1 MRIIDIKSL
10 SEVVDV
16 FKKIGVDPYGI
27 EAMKNKAANINI
39 ILDKQPCKVANIIKQ
54 EMLSIGGDAAVARGS
69 VACSVESTDILIMGT
84 RKQILALS
92 GKIKKQPFGLSKI
105 SSDLRELINNLNKED
120 YVIQTSRR
128 KIKLGNKTLIMGILN
143 VTPDSFS
150 DGGLFY
156 DQKKAVERGFQI
168 VEEGADIIDIGG
180 ESTRPGS
187 KTVPVEMEIKRVVPV
202 IDALVKKIKVPISID
217 TKKAKVAKVAIDAG
231 AEIINDISA
240 LNLDKNMAK
249 IAADTGTGL
258 ILMHMRGTPKNM
270 QKGDLLYRDLMGE
283 IIIHL
288 QKAIDKAKNAG
299 VKKESI
305 VVDPGVGFG
314 KTPEDNYK
322 IIKYLREL
330 KTLGMPVMIGTSRK
344 SFIGK
349 LTGGKPEERQEG
361 TAASVT
367 ASILNGCNIIRVHD
381 VAAMKKVAAVADAVL
396 RA

>member
-1 MRIIDIKSL
+1 VRIIELKSL
-10 SEVVDV
+10 SEVVAV
-16 FKKIGVDPYGI
+16 FKKIGVDPHGI
-27 EAMKNKAANINI
+27 ETMKNKTADLNIY
-39 ILDKQPCKVANIIKQ
+39 LDKQPCKVANIIKQ

-69 VACSVESTDILIMGT
+69 VACAVESTDILIMGT
-84 RKQILALS
+84 GKQIIALS
-92 GKIKKQPFGLSKI
+92 GKIRNQPFGLSKI
-105 SSDLRELINNLNKED
+105 SRDLVELVYNANKEE
-120 YVIQTSRR
+120 YVFQTSRR
-128 KIKLGNKTLIMGILN
+128 KIKLGNKTLVMGILN

-168 VEEGADIIDIGG
+168 ADEGADIIDIGG

-187 KTVPVEMEIKRVVPV
+187 KTVPDNTEIKRVIPV
-202 IDALVKKIKVPISID
+202 IGALVNKIKVPISID
-217 TKKAKVAKVAIDAG
+217 TKKAKVAKAAIDAG

-240 LNLDKNMAK
+240 LNSDKNMSK
-249 IAADTGTGL
+249 IAAATQAGL
-258 ILMHMRGTPKNM
+258 ILMHMRGTPRNM
-270 QKGDLLYRDLMGE
+270 QKGDLLYHDLMGE
-283 IIIHL
+283 LIFYL
-288 QKAIDKAKNAG
+288 QKAIERAISAG
-299 VKKESI
+299 VKKDSI

-314 KTPEDNYK
+314 KAPEDNYK

-381 VAAMKKVAAVADAVL
+381 VAAMKKVTAVADAVL

>member
-1 MRIIDIKSL
+1 
-10 SEVVDV
+10 
-16 FKKIGVDPYGI
+16 
-27 EAMKNKAANINI
+27 
-39 ILDKQPCKVANIIKQ
+39 
-54 EMLSIGGDAAVARGS
+54 
-69 VACSVESTDILIMGT
+69 MGT

-92 GKIKKQPFGLSKI
+92 GKIKNQPFGLSKI
-105 SSDLRELINNLNKED
+105 SSDLLELIKNLNKED
-120 YVIQTSRR
+120 YIFQTSRR

-143 VTPDSFS
+143 ITPDSFS

-168 VEEGADIIDIGG
+168 VEEGANIIDIGG

-187 KTVPVEMEIKRVVPV
+187 KTVPVDAEIKRVVP
-202 IDALVKKIKVPISID
+202 IINALVKKINVPISID
-217 TKKAKVAKVAIDAG
+217 TKKAKVAKAAIEAG
-231 AEIINDISA
+231 AEIMNDISA
-240 LNLDKNMAK
+240 LNSDKNMAK
-249 IAADTGTGL
+249 IAADTGAGL

-299 VKKESI
+299 VKKECI

-322 IIKYLREL
+322 IIKYLHEL

-344 SFIGK
+344 SFIAK

-361 TAASVT
+361 TAASVA

>member
-1 MRIIDIKSL
+1 VRIIELKSL
-10 SEVVDV
+10 SDVVAV

-27 EAMKNKAANINI
+27 EAMKNKADNFNIF
-39 ILDKQPCKVANIIKQ
+39 LDKQSCKVANIIKQ
-54 EMLSIGGDAAVARGS
+54 EILSIGGDAAVARGS
-69 VACSVESTDILIMGT
+69 VACAVESTDILIMGT
-84 RKQILALS
+84 RKQIKSLS
-92 GKIKKQPFGLSKI
+92 NKIKNQPFGLNKI
-105 SSDLRELINNLNKED
+105 SSDLVELINKADKED
-120 YVIQTSRR
+120 YVFQTSRR

-150 DGGLFY
+150 DGGLYY
-156 DQKKAVERGFQI
+156 DQKKAIERGSRI
-168 VEEGADIIDIGG
+168 ADEGADIIDIGG

-187 KTVPVEMEIKRVVPV
+187 KTVPENSEIKRVIPV
-202 IDALVKKIKVPISID
+202 ISALVKKIKVPISID
-217 TKKAKVAKVAIDAG
+217 TKKAKVAKAAVDAG

-240 LNLDKNMAK
+240 LSSDKNMSK
-249 IAADTGTGL
+249 IAAESQAGL

-270 QKGDLLYRDLMGE
+270 QKGDLLYHDLMGE
-283 IIIHL
+283 IISHL
-288 QKAIDKAKNAG
+288 QKAMERAISAG

-349 LTGGKPEERQEG
+349 LTGGTPEDRQEG

-367 ASILNGCNIIRVHD
+367 ASIFNGCNIIRVHD
-381 VAAMKKVAAVADAVL
+381 VAAMKKVVAVADAVL

>member
-1 MRIIDIKSL
+1 VRIIDIKSL
-10 SEVVDV
+10 PEVVAV

-27 EAMKNKAANINI
+27 DAMKNKAANLNI
-39 ILDKQPCKVANIIKQ
+39 YLDKQQCKVANIIKQ

-69 VACSVESTDILIMGT
+69 VACAVKSTDILIMGT
-84 RKQILALS
+84 RKQIMALS
-92 GKIKKQPFGLSKI
+92 GKIKNQPFGLSNI
-105 SSDLRELINNLNKED
+105 SSDLVELVNNANKDES
-120 YVIQTSRR
+120 VLQTSRR
-128 KIKLGNKTLIMGILN
+128 KIKIGNKTLIMGILN

-187 KTVPVEMEIKRVVPV
+187 QTVPVETEIKRVVPV
-202 IDALVKKIKVPISID
+202 ISALAKMRKVPISID

-240 LNLDKNMAK
+240 LNSDKNMAK
-249 IAADTGTGL
+249 VAGETRAGL
-258 ILMHMRGTPKNM
+258 ILMHMRGVPRNM
-270 QKGDLLYRDLMGE
+270 QKGDLLYNDLMGE

-288 QKAIDKAKNAG
+288 QKAIDKAKSAG

-344 SFIGK
+344 SFIEK

-381 VAAMKKVAAVADAVL
+381 VAAMKKVVAVADAVL

>member
-10 SEVVDV
+10 PEVVAV

-39 ILDKQPCKVANIIKQ
+39 ILDKQQCKVANIIKQ

-92 GKIKKQPFGLSKI
+92 GKIRNQPFGLSKI
-105 SSDLRELINNLNKED
+105 SSDLLELVNNLNKED

-187 KTVPVEMEIKRVVPV
+187 QTVPVDAEIKRVVPV

-217 TKKAKVAKVAIDAG
+217 TKKAKVAKATIEAG

-249 IAADTGTGL
+249 IAADTGAGL

-299 VKKESI
+299 V
-305 VVDPGVGFG
+305 
-314 KTPEDNYK
+314 TPEDNYK

-381 VAAMKKVAAVADAVL
+381 VAAMKKVVAVADAVL